1 MSASGGQKKVGLS
14 LLILVHEQYGFIF
27 IVENESTKES
37 TFQMDMT

>member
-1 MSASGGQKKVGLS
+1 MPLSGDLKNVGLN
-14 LLILVHEQYGFIF
+14 LLFLGNEKCGFIF